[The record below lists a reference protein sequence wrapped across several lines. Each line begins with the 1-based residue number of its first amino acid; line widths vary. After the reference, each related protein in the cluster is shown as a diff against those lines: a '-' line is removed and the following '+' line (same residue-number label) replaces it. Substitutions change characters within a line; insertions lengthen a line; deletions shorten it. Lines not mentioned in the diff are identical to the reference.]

1 MALIGVTD
9 PAQQQKITQQLLN
22 SYFSPKEAAQ
32 LAAREQQVVQQQQ
45 QVASY
50 QSELATLNQEMNQK
64 KKSLPESTW
73 QQQYQLRLE
82 QLRQKHFN

>member
-9 PAQQQKITQQLLN
+9 PIQQQEITQQIRN
-22 SYFSPKEAAQ
+22 SYFSGKEAAQ
-32 LAAREQQVVQQQQ
+32 LAEREQQVARQQQI
-45 QVASY
+45 ASY
-50 QSELATLNQEMNQK
+50 QSELAALNQEMNQQK
-64 KKSLPESTW
+64 QNLAESAW